1 MNQIPRQ
8 LTTAPNLGAIG
19 LQPYESRNIR
29 LSSALCAFGF
39 ALRINSEPATVI
51 IDSETQRSI
60 VAFWHDMILP
70 NESAIHQQLPS
81 LTANHLGLW
90 WTDPKQFSVE
100 GYDDALHAMRRVF
113 EAREW
118 LIKVV
123 KGAIPVPKDGRL
135 QRATITESLHIASVI
150 RACNQPLV
158 AFDRGTFV
166 FASKAAP
173 IAALISSAENSKSS
187 TRLENQKVA
196 MNQDLAAKAAIP
208 AGVPDACVDWM
219 LVALKYRDWLH
230 RIVRSKGCVPLIEKR
245 DGERCLRISS
255 QMPKTLR
262 KEFLR
267 RF

>member
-1 MNQIPRQ
+1 
-8 LTTAPNLGAIG
+8 
-19 LQPYESRNIR
+19 
-29 LSSALCAFGF
+29 
-39 ALRINSEPATVI
+39 
-51 IDSETQRSI
+51 
-60 VAFWHDMILP
+60 MILP
-70 NESAIHQQLPS
+70 NDSAIHQQLPS

-90 WTDPKQFSVE
+90 WTDPKRFSVE

-123 KGAIPVPKDGRL
+123 KGAVPVPRDGRL
-135 QRATITESLHIASVI
+135 QRATVTESLHIASVI
-150 RACNQPLV
+150 RACSQPLV

-173 IAALISSAENSKSS
+173 IAALIASAENSKGS
-187 TRLENQKVA
+187 TRIENQKVA
-196 MNQDLAAKAAIP
+196 ANAATP
-208 AGVPDACVDWM
+208 PQGGVLAGVPDACVDWM

-230 RIVRSKGCVPLIEKR
+230 RIVRSKNCIPMIEKR

>member
-1 MNQIPRQ
+1 LNQIPRQ

-60 VAFWHDMILP
+60 VAFWHEMILP

-90 WTDPKQFSVE
+90 WTDPKRFSVE

-123 KGAIPVPKDGRL
+123 KGAIPVPRDGRL
-135 QRATITESLHIASVI
+135 QRATVTESLHIASVI

-173 IAALISSAENSKSS
+173 IAALISSAENSKGS
-187 TRLENQKVA
+187 TRLENQKITETGA
-196 MNQDLAAKAAIP
+196 DL
-208 AGVPDACVDWM
+208 CVDWM

-230 RIVRSKGCVPLIEKR
+230 RIVRSKNCVPLIEKR

>member
-1 MNQIPRQ
+1 M
-8 LTTAPNLGAIG
+8 
-19 LQPYESRNIR
+19 
-29 LSSALCAFGF
+29 
-39 ALRINSEPATVI
+39 I
-51 IDSETQRSI
+51 IDSETKRYI
-60 VAFWHDMILP
+60 VAFWHEMILP

-90 WTDPKQFSVE
+90 WTDPKRFSVE

-113 EAREW
+113 AIREW

-123 KGAIPVPKDGRL
+123 KGAVRVPHDARL
-135 QRATITESLHIASVI
+135 VRNSVTTESLHVASI
-150 RACNQPLV
+150 IKATTPEPGLL

-166 FASKAAP
+166 FGKEAAHV
-173 IAALISSAENSKSS
+173 AALLDHNSTRAENQR
-187 TRLENQKVA
+187 TDDGA
-196 MNQDLAAKAAIP
+196 DL
-208 AGVPDACVDWM
+208 CVDWM

-230 RIVRSKGCVPLIEKR
+230 RIVRSKNCVPLIEKR